1 MEVQTGPISMNAGW
15 QGPITI
21 DADATLGGTG
31 NLTSNLTFLNDASNT
46 SGGIFKPGMLG
57 PIPSSPSSP
66 QTIEGPGT
74 LQTTG
79 NVSFSSLS
87 HLVYDLNTSGVAGG
101 VDNDLLKITG
111 NLTLDGILDI
121 HGGPEFTGGVYTLM
135 TFTGTITDNGL
146 TLGTVPLD
154 DFPGMQVVIQNNAGG
169 GGSVLL
175 AVPEPGSIAVLAVLM
190 TGVFARRN
198 RRVTL

>member
-1 MEVQTGPISMNAGW
+1 
-15 QGPITI
+15 
-21 DADATLGGTG
+21 
-31 NLTSNLTFLNDASNT
+31 
-46 SGGIFKPGMLG
+46 
-57 PIPSSPSSP
+57 
-66 QTIEGPGT
+66 
-74 LQTTG
+74 
-79 NVSFSSLS
+79 
-87 HLVYDLNTSGVAGG
+87 
-101 VDNDLLKITG
+101 
-111 NLTLDGILDI
+111 
-121 HGGPEFTGGVYTLM
+121 M